1 VHPANPFVVQNAKID
16 KKQLK
21 QTKSNKN
28 MFQKRISLN
37 LIASQDISANEEIII
52 NYGSGYWKVMEE
64 FVQKG
69 LKKKSVSVEN
79 RDLRAEK
86 RASLKNSGFNNA
98 FDLVS

>member
-1 VHPANPFVVQNAKID
+1 
-16 KKQLK
+16 
-21 QTKSNKN
+21 

-64 FVQKG
+64 FVQEG